1 MIKTDRICRLGYF
14 DRVTIDG
21 FLVPMYRAEGI
32 EVDKSLYLSDNIDI
46 KATQLQK
53 RASRLRINIYG
64 DSEFDIKD
72 EQLLNMRFTR
82 ENKMGLER
90 RRLNNKMDRYVVAY
104 AEIIVVSCDGKESD
118 YSAMMREM
126 HGEDEISLMKTAYK
140 YIDKGSKAV
149 AIIDKVYVYKN
160 FRYSGISTWIHNNIK
175 TLIDVYGVT
184 NVDKAILIPG
194 DFSGEAKI
202 FMMKPKEYIE
212 FLKKHYRSCG
222 YKSLLGGCM
231 VKELGNE

>member
-14 DRVTIDG
+14 DRVTVDG

-32 EVDKSLYLSDNIDI
+32 EIDKSLSLADNIES
-46 KATQLQK
+46 KSTQLQK
-53 RASRLRINIYG
+53 RTARLRINIYG

-90 RRLNNKMDRYVVAY
+90 RRLNSKMDRYVVAY
-104 AEIIVVSCDGKESD
+104 AEIIVVRDDGIESN
-118 YSAMMREM
+118 YTAMMKELS
-126 HGEDEISLMKTAYK
+126 GEDEISLMKTAYK
-140 YIDKGSKAV
+140 YIDKGSRAV
-149 AIIDKVYVYKN
+149 AIVDKVYVYKN

-175 TLIDVYGVT
+175 DLILVYGAT
-184 NVDKAILIPG
+184 ETDKAILIPG

-202 FMMKPKEYIE
+202 FMMKSKEYTE
-212 FLKKHYRSCG
+212 FLRKHYKNCG
-222 YKSLLGGCM
+222 YRSLLGGCM
-231 VKELGNE
+231 VKEI